1 MTSDGN
7 GKWQLAFWLVNVV
20 CGIWLLGLTSGVV
33 ANDIRYVKVH
43 TDIRKE
49 AKQDKEDIMKQ
60 LQKIIRELGEI
71 KGKLAK

>member
-20 CGIWLLGLTSGVV
+20 CGIWLLGLTSGV
-33 ANDIRYVKVH
+33 
-43 TDIRKE
+43 
-49 AKQDKEDIMKQ
+49 
-60 LQKIIRELGEI
+60 IRELGEI